1 MGGRNGRWSCE
12 ISPTRR
18 APVRL
23 SFGFLSLSLLAWC
36 SCATSWSLVSRSSWR
51 PRLEGARIR
60 AAALPEHKVRLLKPG
75 KDTEDMGAVYR
86 LQREVGGVPELMVA
100 LQPLIGQGYASYVI
114 AEAGKEIIGCA
125 QLGRLAVG
133 GFFVLRCDFVVNT
146 VLVNAGERR
155 KGVGTALVEELQHR
169 LPQDAPGPGQFAAWA
184 MVDASDAAA
193 DSFFTSLGAERIGSL
208 GELLRI
214 SPIAALGLVI
224 TAGALFR
231 GDLCI
236 FRLSGKSD
244 AAEYSSLGRL
254 EPWSAQTSGRD
265 VGGAA
270 ETAAGK
276 KRVRAPAKAS
286 LGCVKKLLHIF
297 CLSILCSGGWTRNH
311 SCKVAA

>member
-1 MGGRNGRWSCE
+1 MGGRKGRWSCE

-18 APVRL
+18 APVRRSL
-23 SFGFLSLSLLAWC
+23 TSLSLCLSAR
-36 SCATSWSLVSRSSWR
+36 ASSSR
-51 PRLEGARIR
+51 PRLGGAGIP
-60 AAALPEHKVRLLKPG
+60 AASLREHKDALHKEWRVRLLKPG
-75 KDTEDMGAVYR
+75 KDTEDIRAVCR
-86 LQREVGGVPELMVA
+86 LQREVGGVPELMLA

-193 DSFFTSLGAERIGSL
+193 GSFFTSLGAERIGGL

-254 EPWSAQTSGRD
+254 EPWSAQNSGPD
-265 VGGAA
+265 VA
-270 ETAAGK
+270 ETAAQK
-276 KRVRAPAKAS
+276 KVFAHLPRPV
-286 LGCVKKLLHIF
+286 LDV
-297 CLSILCSGGWTRNH
+297 
-311 SCKVAA
+311 